1 MTTGSGATAGPSSGP
16 RTADSF
22 AALLR
27 DSVSVARFHIVL
39 IAMAA
44 TVTFGWLMTG
54 RYLIVLAL
62 VGGADWFVINLL
74 NRITDL
80 AEDLRNGIPGTERVA
95 RARRGFQAVA
105 LAAIVVSTAVTAW
118 LWPAVLPA
126 RLAVQLIGLGYN
138 YRVVPTPRGLS
149 RFKEIYFLK
158 NFMSAVLFV
167 FTGFVYPLL
176 AAPRTMGW
184 HTIALLAAFF
194 VCFELSYEIL
204 YDFRDLDGDRAEG
217 IPTYPVVHGAR
228 GARWI
233 IDALLAA
240 STTVLAAGFIGGVIG
255 VREALMIAA
264 PVAQLAFYRPR
275 LRRGLTP
282 RDCILL
288 THVGTIQLVV
298 YLIGNAAWLALGL
311 PANIM
316 L

>member
-1 MTTGSGATAGPSSGP
+1 MPP
-16 RTADSF
+16 RSDSPF
-22 AALLR
+22 AIVR

-54 RYLIVLAL
+54 RYLLLLAL

-95 RARRGFQAVA
+95 RARRAFQVVA
-105 LAAIVVSTAVTAW
+105 LAAIVLSTIATAW
-118 LWPAVLPA
+118 AWPIVLPA
-126 RLAVQLIGLGYN
+126 RVAVQLIGLGYN
-138 YRVVPTPRGLS
+138 YRIVPTLHGLS

-176 AAPRTMGW
+176 AEKRVMPWPA
-184 HTIALLAAFF
+184 IVVLAVFF

-204 YDFRDLDGDRAEG
+204 YDFRDLAGDREER
-217 IPTYPVVHGAR
+217 IPTYPVVHGEL
-228 GARWI
+228 GARRI
-233 IDALLAA
+233 IDGLLVA
-240 STTVLAAGFIGGVIG
+240 SSVILVAGFALKWLG
-255 VREALMIAA
+255 VRELLMLAA
-264 PVAQLAFYRPR
+264 PLAQIVFYRPR
-275 LRRGLTP
+275 LARGLTP

-288 THVGTIQLVV
+288 THLGSVQLAF
-298 YLIGNAAWLALGL
+298 YLAGNAVWLAAGM
-311 PANIM
+311 PANIYW
-316 L
+316 